1 MSMTLWIGLGMVA
14 VAAAV
19 LGPMMFSEREPA
31 TVEVPA
37 EPTDVRRPRP
47 QRRGTIRDQLPVT
60 VRVPDTVS
68 IHPTWWERLRGLGGL
83 LVVTVGLGAAV
94 AVAVGLV
101 VMVVGMTLLK

>member
-19 LGPMMFSEREPA
+19 LGPMMFSEHEPA

-37 EPTDVRRPRP
+37 EPADGHRSQPPRRMARTDQVAMA
-47 QRRGTIRDQLPVT
+47 
-60 VRVPDTVS
+60 VRVPETVS
-68 IHPTWWERLRGLGGL
+68 IHPTWWERLRGVGGL

>member
-19 LGPMMFSEREPA
+19 LGPMMFSEHEPA

-37 EPTDVRRPRP
+37 EPTDAHRSQPPRRAR
-47 QRRGTIRDQLPVT
+47 TDQVAMT
-60 VRVPDTVS
+60 VRVPETVS

-83 LVVTVGLGAAV
+83 LVVTVGT
-94 AVAVGLV
+94 V